1 MKKRFAV
8 QVTALCLTFS
18 ALTVPAG
25 AATCFPQYTGSSGSI
40 AAALDAV
47 GADPSY
53 TSRSRIAAANG
64 ISGYRGTADQNIRML
79 ELLKRGTLVDPDGPA
94 ESYSPF
100 FPPYSGGSP
109 SIVTAL
115 DTLGADSGFP
125 YRAQIAAAN
134 GIPAYSG
141 SAAQNTAM
149 LRLLQQGRLV
159 RPGSSAASD
168 TSGGLVAANL
178 EKAPFLR
185 QERSTC
191 KATAAAMAVN
201 VILGS
206 GRYTTADMIYSGVLC
221 RNLDGE
227 VYTGSDKNT
236 YRITYRMDGY
246 AGSLKELESAVEDA
260 LSDGL
265 PIVAAVHSAST
276 RHHWIVVVGR
286 DSQGN
291 YLAVDPAGN
300 GSGSMAGQVRRMA
313 SMGYSFGLTD
323 YTEPHYGYISFR
335 QCADGGM

>member
-8 QVTALCLTFS
+8 QVTALCLTLS
-18 ALTVPAG
+18 ALTAAAG
-25 AATCFPQYTGSSGSI
+25 AASCFPQYTGSSESI

-53 TSRSRIAAANG
+53 AGRSRIAAANG
-64 ISGYRGTADQNIRML
+64 ISGYRGTAAQNLGML
-79 ELLKRGTLVDPDGPA
+79 ELLKQGVLVDPDAPA
-94 ESYSPF
+94 EADSPF

-115 DTLGADSGFP
+115 DTLGVDSGFP

-141 SAAQNTAM
+141 SAAQNTAL

-159 RPGSSAASD
+159 RPGSSAD
-168 TSGGLVAANL
+168 PETSGGLTAANL
-178 EKAPFLR
+178 GKVPFLR
-185 QERSTC
+185 QDRSTC
-191 KATAAAMAVN
+191 KATAAAMAAN
-201 VILGS
+201 VIVGG
-206 GRYTTADMIYSGVLC
+206 GRYSTADMIYSGVLC

-227 VYTGSDKNT
+227 LYTGSDKNT
-236 YRITYRMDGY
+236 YRVTYRTDGY
-246 AGSLKELESAVEDA
+246 TGSLKELERAVEDA
-260 LSDGL
+260 LSGGL

-300 GSGSMAGQVRRMA
+300 GSGSMASQVRSMA

-323 YTEPHYGYISFR
+323 YAEPHYGYISFR
-335 QCADGGM
+335 QC